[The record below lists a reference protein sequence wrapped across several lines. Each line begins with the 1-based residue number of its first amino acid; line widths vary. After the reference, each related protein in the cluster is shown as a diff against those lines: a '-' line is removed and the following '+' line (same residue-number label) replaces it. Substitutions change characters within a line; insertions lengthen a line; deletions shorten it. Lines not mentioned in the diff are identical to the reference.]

1 MKTKLKCAKCNTTL
15 PGWKER
21 GKCPNC
27 GASLHFIYDYD
38 FLSQKESLLREKK
51 DIWRFSSL
59 LPISGPIFISLGE
72 GFTPLRKARGLMD
85 GWELSAPL
93 YVKNES
99 LNPTGSF
106 LDRGASVAVSRA
118 RELHKDSII
127 CGTRGDLGASISAYS
142 ARAGIECE
150 IFVPKRLEMEKLYQM
165 TLFGAQVSLVESYE
179 TAVKRVENSPFVFTL
194 TVNNPYFLE
203 GLKTTAF
210 EIFDQLDELPDKLAV
225 GVGTG
230 SYISMIWKGFKELK
244 KLGWVKQ
251 DLPSLIGI
259 QTEAVNPLVKAF
271 SSNSDHIP
279 KSKQGETIA
288 KDLAFYTPPRG
299 NAALKAI
306 KESRGTLI
314 SVSEQEILQ
323 GMEVLAKK
331 EGILTEPAGG
341 VTVAG
346 VKKLIEQG
354 IIRSTDK
361 TVMIVTGSG
370 LKDHQTIQTLVKKVD
385 KGDEITS
392 LMTKEE
398 SISRIGKTK
407 YIILRILSKGKDYG
421 YHIRKV
427 LEQKY
432 GVSVSLP
439 TVYQH
444 LKELTDLGL
453 LTKVSSQNGRGKNF
467 YFLSERGN
475 RYLNNR
481 TLSF

>member
-1 MKTKLKCAKCNTTL
+1 MKANLRCPECGKIFSS
-15 PGWKER
+15 WKEQQD
-21 GKCPNC
+21 CPNC
-27 GASLHFIYDYD
+27 GTPLEFVYDYGS
-38 FLSQKESLLREKK
+38 LSDKKDLLGNQR
-51 DIWRFSSL
+51 DIWRFFPL
-59 LPISGPIFISLGE
+59 LPVSNSPFISLGE
-72 GFTPLRKARGLMD
+72 GFTPLRKARGLMN
-85 GWELSAPL
+85 GWELSVPL

-118 RELHKDSII
+118 KELHKDSII

-142 ARAGIECE
+142 ARAGMECE

-165 TLFGAQVSLVESYE
+165 TLFGAQVNLVESYE
-179 TAVKRVENSPFVFTL
+179 KAVERVENSPFAFTL
-194 TVNNPYFLE
+194 TVNNPHFLE

-210 EIFDQLDELPDKLAV
+210 EIFDQLEELPDKLAV

-244 KLGWVKQ
+244 KLGWIKQ

-259 QTEAVNPLVKAF
+259 QTEAVDPLVKAF

-299 NAALKAI
+299 NVALKAI

-354 IIRSTDK
+354 IICSTDK
-361 TVMIVTGSG
+361 TVMIITGSG
-370 LKDHQTIQTLVKKVD
+370 LKDQQTIQTLVKKVD

-392 LMTKEE
+392 LMRKEK
-398 SISRIGKTK
+398 SINRIGKTK
-407 YIILRILSKGKDYG
+407 YLILRILSKGKDYG

-427 LEQKY
+427 LEQKF
-432 GVSVSLP
+432 GTSVSLP

-453 LTKVSSQNGRGKNF
+453 LTKVSSQNGREKKF
-467 YFLSERGN
+467 YFLSERGKS
-475 RYLNNR
+475 L
-481 TLSF
+481 LE